1 MNRSTTFRGEDMPR
15 VKAQRAT
22 VCGRAALLFALGFLC
37 LQAIVPSAQAGD
49 LSTAVKLSIPGQA
62 LESALRALA
71 DQADIQIMFSSKDV
85 AGLESP
91 PVSGEMSARH
101 ALALML
107 KSTALQFS
115 AEGRDTVVVRQK
127 GAAAVKHGSR
137 ATSPTDTADETPI
150 VLQEVVVTGTIIR
163 GVVPAGSSLIMVSQ
177 GQIAASGA
185 TSVQDAL
192 ATSPAMANFGAPLA
206 GGSAGFESFVPSIHG
221 VGFGA
226 TLTLVNGQ
234 RLPGAGPLEQ
244 FADPSVI
251 PVPAVERIEV
261 MPDGASSIY
270 GSDAV
275 AGVVNVVTRKNFNG
289 LEVGG
294 HYGDGEHYNDS
305 DADIVAGKTWRTGSI
320 LFAYEYRDRGPLEAL
335 YRSYA
340 RADQRANGGG
350 NYTSLNCSPATVQ
363 VGSVT
368 YGGPSLSVSPAPGCD
383 NGLTA
388 DLIPEQKRHSVFLS
402 LTQALGSRVTAS
414 LDAIYSDYT
423 TVERD
428 NSGQQVGNATITN
441 ANPYFIAPPGTA
453 ATSELISFNLDPEF
467 GFRPIGATTATHTVA
482 LMPSLVIDLGHA
494 WEATLNG
501 SFGWESDLLAQ
512 NGVDQAVVQ
521 TALAGTTPTTA
532 LNPYGF
538 GPANDPAL
546 LAQIND
552 GYQTRNPSTSR
563 LDDFVGK
570 LDGPLITLPAGEL
583 TAAVGAEARHESS
596 GEEESI
602 GPPGSPVRV
611 SDVSRDVYSAF
622 AELHIPIIGAGQHI
636 PAVRSLAL
644 SASGRYDHYTTFGST
659 TNPKVGVSWEPARGL
674 QLRGSYGTSF
684 QAPSLGDAAPDTVD
698 ARVQYLPNYPY
709 PFAPPGE
716 IKNVLLVAG
725 GNPNL
730 KPQTASTRTVG
741 FDLNP
746 SFAPHL
752 QLSATYFTIDY
763 SSLIG
768 EALTATTYTNPAYA
782 PFITFNPTPAQIA
795 AFTSILPTL
804 NYTPGVPVD
813 ILLDARRNN
822 LGSETV
828 GGIDYELGYVL
839 PVGAD
844 KLEAHFSGE
853 YLTKFSQQAVA
864 GAIPQDLLGTDAAVK
879 SKFRATLGWQHRNL
893 DAMIAANYIG
903 KYEDPGVLALTGSFT
918 TFDLRVAYQLK
929 GLAAGLESTEVS
941 ITVQN
946 LFNTDPPFYNSPTG
960 FDQSVAS
967 PIGRLVQLG
976 VRVKL

>member
-1 MNRSTTFRGEDMPR
+1 
-15 VKAQRAT
+15 AAT
-22 VCGRAALLFALGFLC
+22 IKR
-37 LQAIVPSAQAGD
+37 
-49 LSTAVKLSIPGQA
+49 
-62 LESALRALA
+62 
-71 DQADIQIMFSSKDV
+71 
-85 AGLESP
+85 
-91 PVSGEMSARH
+91 
-101 ALALML
+101 
-107 KSTALQFS
+107 
-115 AEGRDTVVVRQK
+115 
-127 GAAAVKHGSR
+127 GSR
-137 ATSPTDTADETPI
+137 ITNPAHTADETSTS
-150 VLQEVVVTGTIIR
+150 LEEVVVTGSLIR
-163 GVVPAGSSLIMVSQ
+163 GVVPAGSSLIMISQ

-185 TSVQDAL
+185 TSVEDAL
-192 ATSPAMANFGAPLA
+192 ATSPTLANFGAPLA
-206 GGSAGFESFVPSIHG
+206 GGTNGGESFVPSIHG

-251 PVPAVERIEV
+251 PVSAVERIDV

-275 AGVVNVVTRKNFNG
+275 AGVVNVVTRRHFNG

-294 HYGDGEHYNDS
+294 NYGDGDHYNDS
-305 DADIVAGKTWRTGSI
+305 NADIVAGKTWGTGSI
-320 LFAYEYRDRGPLEAL
+320 LFAYEFRDRGPLEAL
-335 YRSYA
+335 YRNYA
-340 RADQRANGGG
+340 RADQTANGGG

-363 VGSVT
+363 IGSVT
-368 YGGPSLSVSPAPGCD
+368 YGGPNLTVSPAPGCD
-383 NGLTA
+383 NGLTN
-388 DLIPEQKRHSVFLS
+388 DLISEQKRHSVFLS
-402 LTQALGSRVTAS
+402 VTQALGSRVTAS
-414 LDAIYSDYT
+414 LDAIYSDFT
-423 TVERD
+423 TVQRD

-441 ANPYFIAPPGTA
+441 ANPYFIAPPGTG
-453 ATSELISFNLDPEF
+453 ATSELISFNLDREF
-467 GFRPIGATTATHTVA
+467 GSRPIGATTATHTVA
-482 LMPSLVIDLGHA
+482 LMPSLVIDLGDA

-521 TALAGTTPTTA
+521 TALAGTTASTA

-546 LAQIND
+546 LTQIND

-563 LDDFVGK
+563 LDDLVGK
-570 LDGPLITLPAGEL
+570 LDGPLVSLPAGEV

-596 GEEESI
+596 GEESSI

-622 AELHIPIIGAGQHI
+622 AELHIPVIGPGQHL

-659 TNPKVGVSWEPARGL
+659 TNPKVGISWEPTRGL

-725 GNPNL
+725 GNPHL

-746 SFAPHL
+746 SFAPQL
-752 QLSATYFTIDY
+752 SLSATYFTIDY

-782 PFITFNPTPAQIA
+782 SFITFNPTPADIA

-839 PVGAD
+839 PIGSD
-844 KLEAHFSGE
+844 KLEAHFAGE

-879 SKFRATLGWQHRNL
+879 SKFRATIGWQHRSL

-903 KYEDPGVLALTGSFT
+903 KYEDPGVLDMTGSFT
-918 TFDLRVAYQLK
+918 TVDLRVAYQFK
-929 GLAAGLESTEVS
+929 WQAADLQSTEVS

-946 LFNTDPPFYNSPTG
+946 LFDTAPPFYNSPTG